1 MRAPLGPVPAL
12 MLPAAACG
20 GDALTASTAKPAIQG
35 TRQGSE
41 LAEPRAIRA
50 LLGPLPALLLLAAAC
65 ASDGLMASAARPA
78 IADLAV
84 GANSYNTLSVLV
96 TFRATGA
103 DSARVL
109 YSSAAEPEHA
119 TPWQPVRGDLQRIAV
134 LGLLPGTTYALR
146 AVVVGPGGTTT
157 SATVA
162 GTSGAIP
169 TAIQAMEL
177 TVTGRPSPGYTLIVP
192 VRFSTDS
199 TTGFAFAFDDAGALR
214 WYREFAGGWAV
225 EAKQQPSG
233 NFTVYVG
240 RSYGWAPS
248 YGGYVEVAPSGEEVH
263 RFHVTA
269 PSYTDPHEMLLAFR
283 DTGIAAVHLIG
294 YDIRPVD
301 LSAFG
306 GSSSAPLAMHF
317 IQRESAAGAVEFVW
331 NAGDHYSPADWP
343 APAVQALAARDLVHP
358 SSLELDRDGNYIV
371 SLQAMDEIAKIDAGT
386 GAFMWRFGGRHNQLA
401 IENDPLGGFQ
411 GQHSVR
417 VLEDGHLLLL
427 DNRVRSTPADARAVE
442 YELDTQAMLARLVW
456 QYQPSPPVVSPIM
469 GSVQRLANG
478 NTVVGFG
485 FAGRVDEV
493 DRAGAV
499 VAQETLVSSTGGSIQ
514 FYRALRVPSL
524 YAYERP

>member
-1 MRAPLGPVPAL
+1 VSARPRPLPAL
-12 MLPAAACG
+12 ML
-20 GDALTASTAKPAIQG
+20 LV
-35 TRQGSE
+35 
-41 LAEPRAIRA
+41 
-50 LLGPLPALLLLAAAC
+50 AAC
-65 ASDGLMASAARPA
+65 AGDELTVPTARPV
-78 IADLAV
+78 IAELAV
-84 GANSYNTLSVLV
+84 GANSYNALSAVA

-109 YSSAAEPEHA
+109 YSSVAEPERA
-119 TPWQPVRGDLQRIAV
+119 TPWQPVRGDVQRIVV
-134 LGLLPGTTYALR
+134 LGLLPATTYALR
-146 AVVVGPGGTTT
+146 AAVAGPGGTTT
-157 SATVA
+157 SAIVTS
-162 GTSGAIP
+162 TSGAIP
-169 TAIQAMEL
+169 TAIQALHL

-192 VRFSTDS
+192 IRFSPDS
-199 TTGFAFAFDDAGALR
+199 TTGFVLAFDETGALR
-214 WYREFAGGWAV
+214 WYREVEGGWAV

-240 RSYGWAPS
+240 GSYGWAPS

-263 RFHVTA
+263 RFQVTA
-269 PSYTDPHEMLLAFR
+269 PSYTDPHEMLLGFGE
-283 DTGIAAVHLIG
+283 TGIAAVHLMG
-294 YDIRPVD
+294 YDIGSVD

-317 IQRESAAGAVEFVW
+317 IQRQSAAGTVEFVW

-343 APAVQALAARDLVHP
+343 SPAVQALATHDLVHP
-358 SSLELDRDGNYIV
+358 SSLELDRDGNYIL

-386 GAFMWRFGGRHNQLA
+386 GAFLWRFGGRHNQFA

-417 VLEDGHLLLL
+417 VLDDGHLLLL
-427 DNRVRSTPADARAVE
+427 DDRVRSTPADARAVE
-442 YELDTQAMLARLVW
+442 YEVDTQAMVARLVW

-499 VAQETLVSSTGGSIQ
+499 VAQEALVSSVGGSIQ